1 MKGKK
6 CCLEKKASLLLF
18 DLSKPLI
25 CEMKLIDSQSQVVM
39 GIRENMKLIEHTKE
53 VTAVQ

>member
-39 GIRENMKLIEHTKE
+39 GIRENMKLTEHTKE
-53 VTAVQ
+53 VTAV